1 MASFSNDISLW
12 VFWTGVLHSS
22 DWNCCYQECLC
33 ALTLPSVWL
42 PRLRHCAS
50 HIALSALGTLDWLRS
65 WMTWWAFAASFI
77 FPCASLSFG
86 ESLRVHTIFFYF
98 TQAAEISTK
107 SSLPQSVFHSLDVAD
122 AAWGSHERTVLHKCG
137 SVSEETR
144 IKVFGQLHSCVLWS
158 CLCSCPVTGEP
169 CGQAQ
174 TFPHLPTHPESMFLL
189 T

>member
-1 MASFSNDISLW
+1 MTSPVGLLDRYSSFLRLELPLPGMPVCFNFTQCVTPQTETLCFTHCPFCFRYLGLITELDDLVSLCCI
-12 VFWTGVLHSS
+12 LH
-22 DWNCCYQECLC
+22 L
-33 ALTLPSVWL
+33 
-42 PRLRHCAS
+42 
-50 HIALSALGTLDWLRS
+50 
-65 WMTWWAFAASFI
+65 
-77 FPCASLSFG
+77 PCASLSFG
-86 ESLRVHTIFFYF
+86 ESLRVHTIFFFYF

-122 AAWGSHERTVLHKCG
+122 AAWGSHERTVPHKCG

-174 TFPHLPTHPESMFLL
+174 TFPHLPTILSQRFY
-189 T
+189 